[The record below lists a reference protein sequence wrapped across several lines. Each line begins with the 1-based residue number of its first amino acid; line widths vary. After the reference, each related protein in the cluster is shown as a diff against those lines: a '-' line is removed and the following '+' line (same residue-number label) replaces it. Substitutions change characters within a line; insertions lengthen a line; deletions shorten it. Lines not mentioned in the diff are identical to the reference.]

1 MDNTALVLIA
11 LAIAIGIVGLFF
23 LMQPKEQWIQADGL
37 NVWKIPSNSEILEIN
52 IAKSSSVKK
61 LKESNKLMAFQG
73 EHVGSGAVQD
83 KEVAKIRAYQQL
95 AELLNAKISTFAQ
108 VVEGQIQSLQTNA
121 DKQQLKSASL
131 SAYKRITELLAQ
143 ARVSG
148 AYVYAVWRIKEGNNY
163 RTYVLLVYDPEDVKK
178 FLQIQP
184 DVNQTIN
191 ELGSIGID
199 FFGALNSV
207 IDEAIRGT
215 PLTSN
220 ITEQAQQT
228 PSSQSSQ
235 TQSPQLTQQIQPVQ
249 QSLQPGVKYM
259 KGIGEA
265 YGKTELEAEELA
277 KKNALANL
285 SEQLYVDVQAITRL
299 KDQFMQVVIG
309 NEAKGKLQ
317 TEYQKTIET
326 RSQFEFVD
334 VIYRTLDKKA
344 TGGKYYAKVEANVEE
359 ENAKMTFETYIS
371 LKLASTLTDGKLPF
385 SAKKIL
391 DRYEPMVS
399 KYKFPPKI
407 SQEIAAYI
415 SKVKSRYNEVD
426 VTIKDINSRKVFDTK
441 SAIEVAQLI
450 NMLDII
456 ASDLP
461 DGIINRE
468 QLRPFLKEITIDIAG
483 PNELIIGEQ
492 ATLQI
497 KTNNSQ
503 VTLLRVINNKV
514 DGQELVSL
522 KDGNAALS
530 GVIKGL
536 DPKITLSLGGIV
548 NATWA
553 PGKILVNPDF
563 LRVTYKDKDT
573 IRIIAGGTSKPSGD
587 QKLTHEKA
595 VKDALIKIVRKVA
608 AEVLIGQD
616 RDLLDVPIDDY
627 IINKVISSTDY
638 EITATGEYQGLYY
651 TVVSC
656 TVDKKRFE
664 EDIKD
669 ALKKAPTGFALLIV
683 EGDTLGYIEPTITS
697 KLVNSGIKLVSKDFS
712 KKLLEEQQRLGYN
725 ITTFGKLS
733 ALSAA
738 RYVLYTKAN
747 VTSTWLNDYNIYSV
761 RILVTTQV
769 IDTITGNIL
778 SAPQFEDVNSGATV
792 QAAVSKIVSS
802 QKFLD
807 YTQQIVNTLNFE
819 NVEIKKVYKYI
830 FILERAAYGSMLMDY
845 LNAKFDG
852 IKILEKVD
860 TRLVIETNVT
870 PSELENSMKAID
882 TLKIKKISDDT
893 YQVTR

>member
-1 MDNTALVLIA
+1 MDNTILILVA
-11 LAIAIGIVGLFF
+11 LAVLVGFIGLFF
-23 LMQPKEQWIQADGL
+23 FMQPKEQWIQADGL
-37 NVWKIPSNSEILEIN
+37 NVWKMPANSEILEIN
-52 IAKSSSVKK
+52 IAKSSAVKK
-61 LKESNKLMAFQG
+61 LKESNKLIAFQG
-73 EHVGSGAVQD
+73 EHLGSGTIQD
-83 KEVAKIRAYQQL
+83 KEIAKIRAYQQL

-143 ARVSG
+143 ARISG
-148 AYVYAVWRIKEGNNY
+148 AYVYAVWRVKEGNNY
-163 RTYVLLVYDPEDVKK
+163 KTHVLLVYDPEDVKK
-178 FLQIQP
+178 FLQTQP
-184 DVNQTIN
+184 DVNQTIS

-215 PLTSN
+215 PLTAS
-220 ITEQAQQT
+220 ITEQVQQT
-228 PSSQSSQ
+228 PSLQSSQ
-235 TQSPQLTQQIQPVQ
+235 TQSPQQQIPLVQ

-299 KDQFMQVVIG
+299 KDQFMQVVISD
-309 NEAKGKLQ
+309 EAKGKLQ

-334 VIYRTLDKKA
+334 VIYKTIDKKT
-344 TGGKYYAKVEANVEE
+344 TGGRYYAKVEANVEE
-359 ENAKMTFETYIS
+359 ENAKMTFETYVS
-371 LKLASTLTDGKLPF
+371 LKLASTLMDGKLPF

-391 DRYEPMVS
+391 DKYEPMVS
-399 KYKFPPKI
+399 KYKFPPNM
-407 SQEIAAYI
+407 SQEIAVYI
-415 SKVKSRYNEVD
+415 SKVKSRYNEVESL
-426 VTIKDINSRKVFDTK
+426 IKDINSRRISDIK
-441 SAIEVAQLI
+441 SAIEIAQLI
-450 NMLDII
+450 NRLDTL

-461 DGIINRE
+461 DGMINRE
-468 QLRPFLKEITIDIAG
+468 NLRPFLKEITIDIVG
-483 PNELIIGEQ
+483 PSELIIGEQ
-492 ATLQI
+492 ATLQV
-497 KTNNSQ
+497 KTNNPQ
-503 VTLLRVINNKV
+503 VTLLRVINSKV
-514 DGQELVSL
+514 DGQELLSL
-522 KDGNAALS
+522 KDGNAVLS
-530 GVIKGL
+530 GIIKGT
-536 DPKITLSLGGIV
+536 DSKITLSLGGII
-548 NATWA
+548 NTTWA

-563 LRVTYKDKDT
+563 LRVTYKDKDI

-616 RDLLDVPIDDY
+616 RDLLDIPIDDY

-656 TVDKKRFE
+656 TVDKRRFE

-697 KLVNSGIKLVSKDFS
+697 KLINSGIKLVSKDFS

-807 YTQQIVNTLNFE
+807 YTQQIVNSLNFE
-819 NVEIKKVYKYI
+819 NAEIKKAYKYI

-870 PSELENSMKAID
+870 PSELENSMKTID
-882 TLKIKKISDDT
+882 ILKIKKISDDT